1 MSYEYKATQLEEE
14 EKLTL
19 DSLESSSTFQSP
31 PIILRRSPRRVPL
44 NIPSIELND
53 DLIGDFIWGSNEIEQ
68 TLKWQEKKS
77 SCIETKK
84 IKESKKKTKS
94 LHCDHDTQVYTNGDE
109 DETFSLYTD
118 TDKLYL
124 NDVHILIRQAILEGY
139 VVDIRHD
146 SNSKRDR
153 RIQRYANTVGF
164 RCKWCKHITI
174 NDRSELASVYP
185 RTNGCIYRS
194 VIRFQRQHIM

>member
-53 DLIGDFIWGSNEIEQ
+53 ELIGDFIWGSNEIEQ

-109 DETFSLYTD
+109 DE
-118 TDKLYL
+118 
-124 NDVHILIRQAILEGY
+124 
-139 VVDIRHD
+139 
-146 SNSKRDR
+146 
-153 RIQRYANTVGF
+153 
-164 RCKWCKHITI
+164 
-174 NDRSELASVYP
+174 
-185 RTNGCIYRS
+185 
-194 VIRFQRQHIM
+194 